1 MDLPTAWLS
10 QPALQ
15 AALLAA
21 AGALAYWLKDV
32 PGLLIGALPFGH
44 LPAIFVPGGPMPSG
58 LPNDEQARVRQE
70 FAAGH
75 VGRDAFLHPYDG
87 MIPLSVAGYILGTV
101 LLLVHLYA
109 LVKRQQVQAFLL
121 ASPRNHLLAQIL
133 LAGGLF
139 WFFLLVAPEGLGVL
153 SRFRVGLAEF
163 EGIRWL
169 LQLACPVFLVLM
181 VTQVKNL
188 LFPRA
193 LGIFG
198 LMAAAPLLSAAFL
211 QEPVTRL
218 LIPIWCYIVIF
229 LSILWIGK
237 PYLYRDMVN
246 KICSKPAWWTPLCLG
261 GMAYGAAILLC
272 AILWW

>member
-1 MDLPTAWLS
+1 M
-10 QPALQ
+10 
-15 AALLAA
+15 
-21 AGALAYWLKDV
+21 V
-32 PGLLIGALPFGH
+32 
-44 LPAIFVPGGPMPSG
+44 
-58 LPNDEQARVRQE
+58 RVQMNQH
-70 FAAGH
+70 AP
-75 VGRDAFLHPYDG
+75 FLHPYDG

-109 LVKRQQVQAFLL
+109 LVKRQQVQTFLL

-198 LMAAAPLLSAAFL
+198 LMVAAPLLSAAFL

>member
-1 MDLPTAWLS
+1 MNQHAP
-10 QPALQ
+10 
-15 AALLAA
+15 
-21 AGALAYWLKDV
+21 
-32 PGLLIGALPFGH
+32 
-44 LPAIFVPGGPMPSG
+44 
-58 LPNDEQARVRQE
+58 
-70 FAAGH
+70 
-75 VGRDAFLHPYDG
+75 FLHPYDG

-198 LMAAAPLLSAAFL
+198 LMVAAPLLSAAFL

-261 GMAYGAAILLC
+261 GMAGTASSRRKDIQPQEKASGKNRHTQDGSFRNGLFFPPAARINSGS
-272 AILWW
+272 AYYI

>member
-1 MDLPTAWLS
+1 MNQHAP
-10 QPALQ
+10 
-15 AALLAA
+15 
-21 AGALAYWLKDV
+21 
-32 PGLLIGALPFGH
+32 
-44 LPAIFVPGGPMPSG
+44 
-58 LPNDEQARVRQE
+58 
-70 FAAGH
+70 
-75 VGRDAFLHPYDG
+75 FLHPYDG

-101 LLLVHLYA
+101 LLLAHLYA
-109 LVKRQQVQAFLL
+109 LVKRRQVQALLL

-198 LMAAAPLLSAAFL
+198 LMVAAPLLSAAFL

-246 KICSKPAWWTPLCLG
+246 KICSKPTWWTPLCLG
-261 GMAYGAAILLC
+261 
-272 AILWW
+272 LWSRHSALHHPVVVGSPFRHASPRRRDIQPLEKVSEKNRHTQRRPFS

>member
-1 MDLPTAWLS
+1 MNQHAP
-10 QPALQ
+10 
-15 AALLAA
+15 
-21 AGALAYWLKDV
+21 
-32 PGLLIGALPFGH
+32 
-44 LPAIFVPGGPMPSG
+44 
-58 LPNDEQARVRQE
+58 
-70 FAAGH
+70 
-75 VGRDAFLHPYDG
+75 FLHPYDG

-109 LVKRQQVQAFLL
+109 LVKRQQVQTFLL
-121 ASPRNHLLAQIL
+121 SPRNHLLAQIL

-198 LMAAAPLLSAAFL
+198 LMVAAPLLSAAFL

>member
-1 MDLPTAWLS
+1 M
-10 QPALQ
+10 
-15 AALLAA
+15 
-21 AGALAYWLKDV
+21 
-32 PGLLIGALPFGH
+32 
-44 LPAIFVPGGPMPSG
+44 
-58 LPNDEQARVRQE
+58 
-70 FAAGH
+70 
-75 VGRDAFLHPYDG
+75 
-87 MIPLSVAGYILGTV
+87 
-101 LLLVHLYA
+101 
-109 LVKRQQVQAFLL
+109 
-121 ASPRNHLLAQIL
+121 
-133 LAGGLF
+133 
-139 WFFLLVAPEGLGVL
+139 APEGLGVL

-246 KICSKPAWWTPLCLG
+246 TIWSRHSALRHPVVVGRPPLSAPLHHAEKTFSRRRRPPAKTGIRRTDLSGTACFFLLLQESIAVPLIIYDIPYSFHVLYPAFLHHVQHSLLV
-261 GMAYGAAILLC
+261 AYPCPFTSGQA
-272 AILWW
+272 

>member
-1 MDLPTAWLS
+1 MPRLS
-10 QPALQ
+10 GADGH
-15 AALLAA
+15 
-21 AGALAYWLKDV
+21 AG
-32 PGLLIGALPFGH
+32 
-44 LPAIFVPGGPMPSG
+44 
-58 LPNDEQARVRQE
+58 E
-70 FAAGH
+70 
-75 VGRDAFLHPYDG
+75 
-87 MIPLSVAGYILGTV
+87 
-101 LLLVHLYA
+101 
-109 LVKRQQVQAFLL
+109 
-121 ASPRNHLLAQIL
+121 
-133 LAGGLF
+133 
-139 WFFLLVAPEGLGVL
+139 
-153 SRFRVGLAEF
+153 
-163 EGIRWL
+163 
-169 LQLACPVFLVLM
+169 
-181 VTQVKNL
+181 NL

-198 LMAAAPLLSAAFL
+198 LMVAAPLLSAAFL

>member
-1 MDLPTAWLS
+1 M
-10 QPALQ
+10 
-15 AALLAA
+15 
-21 AGALAYWLKDV
+21 
-32 PGLLIGALPFGH
+32 
-44 LPAIFVPGGPMPSG
+44 
-58 LPNDEQARVRQE
+58 
-70 FAAGH
+70 
-75 VGRDAFLHPYDG
+75 
-87 MIPLSVAGYILGTV
+87 
-101 LLLVHLYA
+101 
-109 LVKRQQVQAFLL
+109 QAFLL

-198 LMAAAPLLSAAFL
+198 LMVAAPLLSAAFL

>member
-1 MDLPTAWLS
+1 MNQHAP
-10 QPALQ
+10 
-15 AALLAA
+15 
-21 AGALAYWLKDV
+21 
-32 PGLLIGALPFGH
+32 
-44 LPAIFVPGGPMPSG
+44 
-58 LPNDEQARVRQE
+58 
-70 FAAGH
+70 
-75 VGRDAFLHPYDG
+75 FLHPYDG

-198 LMAAAPLLSAAFL
+198 LMVAAPPLSAACL

>member
-1 MDLPTAWLS
+1 M
-10 QPALQ
+10 
-15 AALLAA
+15 
-21 AGALAYWLKDV
+21 
-32 PGLLIGALPFGH
+32 
-44 LPAIFVPGGPMPSG
+44 
-58 LPNDEQARVRQE
+58 
-70 FAAGH
+70 
-75 VGRDAFLHPYDG
+75 
-87 MIPLSVAGYILGTV
+87 
-101 LLLVHLYA
+101 
-109 LVKRQQVQAFLL
+109 
-121 ASPRNHLLAQIL
+121 
-133 LAGGLF
+133 
-139 WFFLLVAPEGLGVL
+139 L

-198 LMAAAPLLSAAFL
+198 LMVAAPLLSAAFL

-246 KICSKPAWWTPLCLG
+246 KICSKPAWMDASLPGRNGLWSRHSALRHPMVVGRPPLPAPLHHAEKTFSRRRRPPAKTGIRRTDLSGTACFFLLLQESIAVPLIIYDIPYSFHVLYPAFLHHVQHSLLVAYPCPFTG
-261 GMAYGAAILLC
+261 GQA
-272 AILWW
+272 

>member
-1 MDLPTAWLS
+1 MNQHAP
-10 QPALQ
+10 
-15 AALLAA
+15 
-21 AGALAYWLKDV
+21 
-32 PGLLIGALPFGH
+32 
-44 LPAIFVPGGPMPSG
+44 
-58 LPNDEQARVRQE
+58 
-70 FAAGH
+70 
-75 VGRDAFLHPYDG
+75 FLHPYDG

-101 LLLVHLYA
+101 PLLAHLYA
-109 LVKRQQVQAFLL
+109 LVKRRQVQALLL

-181 VTQVKNL
+181 VMQVKNL

-198 LMAAAPLLSAAFL
+198 LMVAAPLLSADFLQGQGTRSLIPIWCSIGSAAFL

-246 KICSKPAWWTPLCLG
+246 KICSKPTWWTPLCLG

>member
-1 MDLPTAWLS
+1 M
-10 QPALQ
+10 QAL
-15 AALLAA
+15 
-21 AGALAYWLKDV
+21 
-32 PGLLIGALPFGH
+32 
-44 LPAIFVPGGPMPSG
+44 
-58 LPNDEQARVRQE
+58 
-70 FAAGH
+70 
-75 VGRDAFLHPYDG
+75 
-87 MIPLSVAGYILGTV
+87 
-101 LLLVHLYA
+101 
-109 LVKRQQVQAFLL
+109 LL

-198 LMAAAPLLSAAFL
+198 LMVAAPLLSAAFL

-246 KICSKPAWWTPLCLG
+246 KICSKPTKLDKIKVAVPNDTTNEARALT
-261 GMAYGAAILLC
+261 LLEKNGFFK
-272 AILWW
+272 LDRKSVV

>member
-1 MDLPTAWLS
+1 MNQHAP
-10 QPALQ
+10 
-15 AALLAA
+15 
-21 AGALAYWLKDV
+21 
-32 PGLLIGALPFGH
+32 
-44 LPAIFVPGGPMPSG
+44 
-58 LPNDEQARVRQE
+58 
-70 FAAGH
+70 
-75 VGRDAFLHPYDG
+75 FLHPYDG

-109 LVKRQQVQAFLL
+109 LVKRQQVQTFLL

-198 LMAAAPLLSAAFL
+198 LMVAAPPAQCRLPSGASDQAPYSHLVLHRHFPFDSLDRQAL
-211 QEPVTRL
+211 PVPRH
-218 LIPIWCYIVIF
+218 
-229 LSILWIGK
+229 GQ
-237 PYLYRDMVN
+237 
-246 KICSKPAWWTPLCLG
+246 
-261 GMAYGAAILLC
+261 
-272 AILWW
+272 

>member
-1 MDLPTAWLS
+1 MNQHAP
-10 QPALQ
+10 
-15 AALLAA
+15 
-21 AGALAYWLKDV
+21 
-32 PGLLIGALPFGH
+32 
-44 LPAIFVPGGPMPSG
+44 
-58 LPNDEQARVRQE
+58 
-70 FAAGH
+70 
-75 VGRDAFLHPYDG
+75 FLHPYDG

-198 LMAAAPLLSAAFL
+198 LMVAAPLLSAAFL

-229 LSILWIGK
+229 LSILWIASPTCTATWSIK
-237 PYLYRDMVN
+237 YAPNL
-246 KICSKPAWWTPLCLG
+246 LG
-261 GMAYGAAILLC
+261 GRLFAWEEWPMEPPFCFAPSCGGREAASSGTASSRRKDIQPQEKASGKNRHTQDGSFRNGLFFPPAARINSGSAYYI
-272 AILWW
+272 

>member
-1 MDLPTAWLS
+1 MQGKNTDL
-10 QPALQ
+10 
-15 AALLAA
+15 
-21 AGALAYWLKDV
+21 V
-32 PGLLIGALPFGH
+32 I
-44 LPAIFVPGGPMPSG
+44 V
-58 LPNDEQARVRQE
+58 DEQLDDMSGIE
-70 FAAGH
+70 F
-75 VGRDAFLHPYDG
+75 VGRLVQVN
-87 MIPLSVAGYILGTV
+87 PLVNTAIVGSLSDEDFHEAT
-101 LLLVHLYA
+101 
-109 LVKRQQVQAFLL
+109 
-121 ASPRNHLLAQIL
+121 
-133 LAGGLF
+133 
-139 WFFLLVAPEGLGVL
+139 EGLGVL
-153 SRFRVGLAEF
+153 SRFRVRLAEF

-198 LMAAAPLLSAAFL
+198 LMVAAPLLSAAFL

>member
-1 MDLPTAWLS
+1 MNQHAP
-10 QPALQ
+10 
-15 AALLAA
+15 
-21 AGALAYWLKDV
+21 
-32 PGLLIGALPFGH
+32 
-44 LPAIFVPGGPMPSG
+44 
-58 LPNDEQARVRQE
+58 
-70 FAAGH
+70 
-75 VGRDAFLHPYDG
+75 FLHPYDG

-139 WFFLLVAPEGLGVL
+139 WFFLLVAPEGLG
-153 SRFRVGLAEF
+153 
-163 EGIRWL
+163 
-169 LQLACPVFLVLM
+169 VFLVLM

>member
-1 MDLPTAWLS
+1 MNQHAP
-10 QPALQ
+10 
-15 AALLAA
+15 
-21 AGALAYWLKDV
+21 
-32 PGLLIGALPFGH
+32 
-44 LPAIFVPGGPMPSG
+44 
-58 LPNDEQARVRQE
+58 
-70 FAAGH
+70 
-75 VGRDAFLHPYDG
+75 FLHPYDG

-101 LLLVHLYA
+101 LLLAHLYA
-109 LVKRQQVQAFLL
+109 LVKRHQVQAFLL
-121 ASPRNHLLAQIL
+121 
-133 LAGGLF
+133 
-139 WFFLLVAPEGLGVL
+139 APEGLGVL
-153 SRFRVGLAEF
+153 SGFRVGLAEF

-198 LMAAAPLLSAAFL
+198 LMVAAPLLSAAFL

>member
-1 MDLPTAWLS
+1 MNQHAP
-10 QPALQ
+10 
-15 AALLAA
+15 
-21 AGALAYWLKDV
+21 
-32 PGLLIGALPFGH
+32 
-44 LPAIFVPGGPMPSG
+44 
-58 LPNDEQARVRQE
+58 
-70 FAAGH
+70 
-75 VGRDAFLHPYDG
+75 FLHPYDG

-101 LLLVHLYA
+101 LLLAHLYA
-109 LVKRQQVQAFLL
+109 LVKRHQVQAFLL

-198 LMAAAPLLSAAFL
+198 LMVAAPLLSAAFL

-246 KICSKPAWWTPLCLG
+246 KNMLQACLVDASLPGRNGLWSRHSALRHPVVVERPPLPARFITQKRHSAAGESLRQKQ
-261 GMAYGAAILLC
+261 AYAGRIFPERPVFSSC
-272 AILWW
+272 CKNQ

>member
-1 MDLPTAWLS
+1 MNQHAP
-10 QPALQ
+10 
-15 AALLAA
+15 
-21 AGALAYWLKDV
+21 
-32 PGLLIGALPFGH
+32 
-44 LPAIFVPGGPMPSG
+44 
-58 LPNDEQARVRQE
+58 
-70 FAAGH
+70 
-75 VGRDAFLHPYDG
+75 FLHPYDG
-87 MIPLSVAGYILGTV
+87 MIPLPVAGYVLGAV

-121 ASPRNHLLAQIL
+121 ASPRNHLLANSS
-133 LAGGLF
+133 
-139 WFFLLVAPEGLGVL
+139 GLG
-153 SRFRVGLAEF
+153 STY
-163 EGIRWL
+163 
-169 LQLACPVFLVLM
+169 PLVLM

-198 LMAAAPLLSAAFL
+198 LMVAAPLLSAAFL
-211 QEPVTRL
+211 QDPVTRL

-229 LSILWIGK
+229 LSLLWIGK

-272 AILWW
+272 AVLWW

>member
-1 MDLPTAWLS
+1 MNQHAP
-10 QPALQ
+10 
-15 AALLAA
+15 
-21 AGALAYWLKDV
+21 
-32 PGLLIGALPFGH
+32 
-44 LPAIFVPGGPMPSG
+44 
-58 LPNDEQARVRQE
+58 
-70 FAAGH
+70 
-75 VGRDAFLHPYDG
+75 FLHPYDG

-272 AILWW
+272 AILWWEGGRPFRHASSRRKDIQPQEKASGKNRHTQDGFFRNGLFFPPAARINSGSAYYI